1 MREEKV
7 SRLEGRLEE
16 VKHLIEG
23 VEKKIAD
30 LPTAPVYSQEMLS
43 ILEKQ
48 ISVKR
53 RECPVCFEESA
64 PPIYTCVAQ
73 HLVCA
78 ECRFAN

>member
-16 VKHLIEG
+16 VKHLIEE

-48 ISVKR
+48 IAVKR
-53 RECPVCFEESA
+53 KELECPVCFEESA

-73 HLVCA
+73 HLICA
-78 ECRFAN
+78 KCR